1 MPPSKKKINVNTVA
15 NTEAKPID
23 SFFASPL
30 INNELLEDNN
40 NYANT
45 DKQLETNAMTNAM
58 TNTMTNIIV
67 QEAKKE
73 EKKEVI
79 TKENVFKNLIQHK
92 ILFSHIEIK
101 NKIDN
106 LSENEVTEIFKI
118 IKNNNEKYSTNKN
131 GIFFN
136 LSTLR
141 KNTIQE
147 ISNFLY
153 FCDNNNKEIEEE
165 EHERAKYKEIINDT

>member
-15 NTEAKPID
+15 NTEAKSID
-23 SFFASPL
+23 SFFTSPL
-30 INNELLEDNN
+30 TNNELLDSN
-40 NYANT
+40 ANAT
-45 DKQLETNAMTNAM
+45 IDKEFKM
-58 TNTMTNIIV
+58 
-67 QEAKKE
+67 QEIQENVNQIRA
-73 EKKEVI
+73 EVI
-79 TKENVFKNLIQHK
+79 TKENVLKNLIQHK

-141 KNTIQE
+141 KNTLQE

-153 FCDNNNKEIEEE
+153 FCDNNNREIEEE
-165 EHERAKYKEIINDT
+165 EQERAKYKDIINDTS

>member
-45 DKQLETNAMTNAM
+45 DKQLETNAMTN
-58 TNTMTNIIV
+58 IIV
-67 QEAKKE
+67 QE

>member
-30 INNELLEDNN
+30 IKNELLENN
-40 NYANT
+40 SFTNKNVNVELDTKGIQENT
-45 DKQLETNAMTNAM
+45 Q
-58 TNTMTNIIV
+58 TNITDEI
-67 QEAKKE
+67 
-73 EKKEVI
+73 I
-79 TKENVFKNLIQHK
+79 TKENVLKNLIQHK
-92 ILFSHIEIK
+92 ILFSNIEIK

-153 FCDNNNKEIEEE
+153 FCDNNNREIEEE
-165 EHERAKYKEIINDT
+165 EQERAKYKEIINDT

>member
-30 INNELLEDNN
+30 INNELLEEDN

-45 DKQLETNAMTNAM
+45 DKQLETNAMTN
-58 TNTMTNIIV
+58 IIV
-67 QEAKKE
+67 QE

-153 FCDNNNKEIEEE
+153 FCDNNNREIEEE

>member
-1 MPPSKKKINVNTVA
+1 MILYLSMPPSKKKINVITVA
-15 NTEAKPID
+15 NTEAKSID
-23 SFFASPL
+23 SFFTFTLTNNAL
-30 INNELLEDNN
+30 EINPI
-40 NYANT
+40 T
-45 DKQLETNAMTNAM
+45 HPITHPITQ
-58 TNTMTNIIV
+58 
-67 QEAKKE
+67 E
-73 EKKEVI
+73 EKKEEVI
-79 TKENVFKNLIQHK
+79 TKENIFKNLIQHK

-106 LSENEVTEIFKI
+106 LSENEITEIFKI

-141 KNTIQE
+141 KNTLQE

-153 FCDNNNKEIEEE
+153 FCDNNNKEIEKEE
-165 EHERAKYKEIINDT
+165 QERSKYIDIVNDTS

>member
-15 NTEAKPID
+15 NTEAKSID
-23 SFFASPL
+23 SFFTSPL
-30 INNELLEDNN
+30 TNNELLDSN
-40 NYANT
+40 ANAT
-45 DKQLETNAMTNAM
+45 IDKEFKM
-58 TNTMTNIIV
+58 
-67 QEAKKE
+67 QEIQENVNQIRAE
-73 EKKEVI
+73 VRAEIRAEVRAEVI
-79 TKENVFKNLIQHK
+79 TKENVLKNLIQHK

-141 KNTIQE
+141 KNTLQE

-153 FCDNNNKEIEEE
+153 FCDNNNREIEEE
-165 EHERAKYKEIINDT
+165 EQERAKYKDIINDTS

>member
-30 INNELLEDNN
+30 INNELLEEDNS
-40 NYANT
+40 YANT
-45 DKQLETNAMTNAM
+45 DKQLETNAMTN
-58 TNTMTNIIV
+58 IIV
-67 QEAKKE
+67 QE

-153 FCDNNNKEIEEE
+153 FCDNNNREIEEE

>member
-30 INNELLEDNN
+30 TNNELLEEDNS
-40 NYANT
+40 YANT
-45 DKQLETNAMTNAM
+45 DKQLETNAMTN
-58 TNTMTNIIV
+58 IIV
-67 QEAKKE
+67 QE

-153 FCDNNNKEIEEE
+153 FCDNNNREIEEE

>member
-30 INNELLEDNN
+30 PLINNELLEEENS
-40 NYANT
+40 YANT
-45 DKQLETNAMTNAM
+45 DKQLETNAMTN
-58 TNTMTNIIV
+58 IIV
-67 QEAKKE
+67 QE

-153 FCDNNNKEIEEE
+153 FCDNNNREIEEE

>member
-15 NTEAKPID
+15 NTEAKSID

-30 INNELLEDNN
+30 IKNELLENN
-40 NYANT
+40 SFTNKNVNVELDTKGIQENT
-45 DKQLETNAMTNAM
+45 Q
-58 TNTMTNIIV
+58 TNITDEI
-67 QEAKKE
+67 
-73 EKKEVI
+73 I
-79 TKENVFKNLIQHK
+79 TKENVLKNLIQHK
-92 ILFSHIEIK
+92 ILFSNIEIK

-153 FCDNNNKEIEEE
+153 FCDNNNREIEEE
-165 EHERAKYKEIINDT
+165 EQERAKYKEIINDT

>member
-15 NTEAKPID
+15 NTEAKSID
-23 SFFASPL
+23 SFFTSPL
-30 INNELLEDNN
+30 TNNELLDSN
-40 NYANT
+40 ANAII
-45 DKQLETNAMTNAM
+45 DKEFKM
-58 TNTMTNIIV
+58 
-67 QEAKKE
+67 QEIQENVNQIRA
-73 EKKEVI
+73 EVRAEI
-79 TKENVFKNLIQHK
+79 RAEVLTKENVLKNLIQHK

-118 IKNNNEKYSTNKN
+118 IKNNNEKYSINKN

-141 KNTIQE
+141 KITLQE

-153 FCDNNNKEIEEE
+153 FCDNNNREIEEE
-165 EHERAKYKEIINDT
+165 EQERAKYKDIINDTS